1 MKNTTIPS
9 FEEVLR
15 RMLPKL
21 MFTIFLVNFINILNA
36 QTPLLQ
42 NVYNREST
50 SLNGNWKF
58 VIDPYETGYRN
69 HRNWVP
75 FDQMESTKN
84 SAKPYYTDKVIEER
98 WDRVEYNF
106 NTSAEIKVPGDW
118 NSQDRMLL
126 YYEGSVWYRTTFD
139 YNVNGDNKLFIYFG
153 AANYQTDVYINGQK
167 VGQHLGGFDPF
178 NFDITNA
185 VKPKGNSLVVRV
197 DNRRE
202 KHRVPNYTT
211 DWWNYGGITRDV
223 KLVELPSTYIQ
234 DYFIQLD
241 KENPKN
247 IKGYVQLAGNSTQ
260 SNVSI
265 SIPEAK
271 VNFLGTTDETGRV
284 NFDIPAKKIKK
295 WYPKRP
301 KLYNVDIKAG
311 NDRLVDQ
318 IGFRTIKTKGADIL
332 LNGQSIFL
340 RGISLHEEIPIRG
353 GRARSLEDAQIQMG
367 WVKELNCNFI
377 RLAHYPHNENMPRLA
392 DKLGLLL
399 WEEIPVYWGIDYE
412 NPIAFDQAKSQLEA
426 LVHRDKNR
434 ASVIIWSVANE
445 TPDTESRLEFLRQLK
460 KIATDID
467 NTRFISAA
475 LERNEK
481 DVQNVV
487 KIPDPFAA
495 DVDML
500 ACNEYIGWYSGLPE
514 KCDKVTWQLPGDKP
528 FFVSEFG
535 GGALYN
541 HHGDKLTRWT
551 EEYQEYLYQ
560 EQIKMLKKIPTLRG
574 MTPWILTDF
583 RSPRRNLPVIQ
594 DGWNRKGL
602 ISDGGFKKKAFY
614 VLKTYYDEMEKK
626 YTYQI
631 KD

>member
-1 MKNTTIPS
+1 MRKNST
-9 FEEVLR
+9 FCVNNGL
-15 RMLPKL
+15 L
-21 MFTIFLVNFINILNA
+21 IFLMMTVTSSVFA

-50 SLNGNWKF
+50 LLNGNWKY

-69 HRNWVP
+69 HRNWIP

-84 SAKPYYTDKVIEER
+84 SAKPYYTDKVIKER

-126 YYEGSVWYRTTFD
+126 YYEGSLWYRTKFD
-139 YNVNGDNKLFIYFG
+139 YTITDNNRLFIYFG
-153 AANYQTDVYINGQK
+153 AANYQTDVYVNGQK

-178 NFDITNA
+178 NFDITNV
-185 VKPKGNSLVVRV
+185 VKPKDNSLMVRV

-223 KLVELPSTYIQ
+223 KLVEVPSTYIQ
-234 DYFIQLD
+234 DYAIQLD
-241 KENPKN
+241 KDNPKN
-247 IKGYVQLAGNSTQ
+247 IKGYVQLAGSSLET
-260 SNVSI
+260 NVSI
-265 SIPEAK
+265 NIPEAK
-271 VNFLGTTDETGRV
+271 INFSTTTDRTGRV
-284 NFDIPAKKIKK
+284 HFEIPAKKIKK

-301 KLYNVDIKAG
+301 KLYDVQIQAG
-311 NDRLVDQ
+311 NDKLEDQ
-318 IGFRTIKTKGADIL
+318 IGLRTIETKGADIL

-340 RGISLHEEIPIRG
+340 RGISLHEENPIKI
-353 GRARSLEDAQIQMG
+353 GRARSIEDAQMQMG
-367 WVKELNCNFI
+367 WAKELNCNFI

-412 NPIAFDQAKSQLEA
+412 NPEAFAQAKSQLETM
-426 LVHRDKNR
+426 VHRDKNR
-434 ASVIIWSVANE
+434 ASVIVWSVANE

-460 KIATDID
+460 KIAIDID

-481 DVQNVV
+481 DVQDVV
-487 KIPDPFAA
+487 KIPDPFAE

-514 KCDKVTWQLPGDKP
+514 KCDKVTWQLPEDKP

-574 MTPWILTDF
+574 MTPWILVDF
-583 RSPRRNLPVIQ
+583 RSPRRNLPIIQ

-602 ISDGGFKKKAFY
+602 ISDGGFKKKAFH
-614 VLKTYYDEMEKK
+614 VLKAYYDEMEKK
-626 YTYQI
+626 YNYQI

>member
-1 MKNTTIPS
+1 MKNSILS
-9 FEEVLR
+9 FVVLAV
-15 RMLPKL
+15 
-21 MFTIFLVNFINILNA
+21 FVNIHLLIG
-36 QTPLLQ
+36 QTNQTLSEPLLQ
-42 NVYNREST
+42 NVYNREAT
-50 SLNGNWKF
+50 SLNGNWKY

-69 HRNWVP
+69 HRNWIP

-106 NTSAEIKVPGDW
+106 NTSAEAKVPGDW
-118 NSQDRMLL
+118 NSQDPMLL
-126 YYEGSVWYRTTFD
+126 YYEGSLWYRTTFD
-139 YNVNGDNKLFIYFG
+139 YDIENDNRLFLYFEG
-153 AANYQTDVYINGQK
+153 ANYQADVYLNGK
-167 VGQHLGGFDPF
+167 RVGLHLGGFDPF

-185 VKPKGNSLVVRV
+185 VKSKGNSLVVRI

-202 KHRVPNYTT
+202 KDRVPNYTT

-223 KLVELPSTYIQ
+223 KLIEVPATYVE
-234 DYFIQLD
+234 DYVIQLD
-241 KENPKN
+241 KDNPKN
-247 IKGYVQLAGNSTQ
+247 IKGYVQVAGKVLKNKVT
-260 SNVSI
+260 I
-265 SIPEAK
+265 AIPEAK
-271 VNFLGTTDETGRV
+271 ISFTGATDTNGRV
-284 NFDIPAKKIKK
+284 EFTIPFKKIKK

-301 KLYNVDIKAG
+301 KLYGVQIKVDKDVL
-311 NDRLVDQ
+311 NDQ
-318 IGFRTIKTKGADIL
+318 IGFRTIETNGADIL

-340 RGISLHEEIPIRG
+340 RGISLHEEIPMRI
-353 GRARSLEDAQIQMG
+353 GRAKSIEDAQTQMR

-392 DKLGLLL
+392 DKLGILL

-412 NPIAFDQAKSQLEA
+412 DPKAFSQAKSQLET

-434 ASVIIWSVANE
+434 ASVIVWSVANE

-481 DVQNVV
+481 DEQDVV

-514 KCDKVTWQLPGDKP
+514 KCDQVTWKLPDNKP

-574 MTPWILTDF
+574 MTPWILADF
-583 RSPRRNLPVIQ
+583 RSPRRNLPIIQ

-614 VLKTYYDEMEKK
+614 VLKAYYDEMEKI
-626 YTYQI
+626 YEYVI

>member
-1 MKNTTIPS
+1 MRKNSTFCPTNKG
-9 FEEVLR
+9 L
-15 RMLPKL
+15 LL
-21 MFTIFLVNFINILNA
+21 FLFLAVASSVFA

-42 NVYNREST
+42 NVYNRKST
-50 SLNGNWKF
+50 SLNGNWKY

-69 HRNWVP
+69 HRNWKP
-75 FDQMESTKN
+75 FDQMESTRN
-84 SAKPYYTDKVIEER
+84 SAKPYYTDKVITER

-118 NSQDRMLL
+118 NSQDRILL
-126 YYEGSVWYRTTFD
+126 YYEGSLWYRTKFD
-139 YNVNGDNKLFIYFG
+139 YTIGDNNRLFIYFG
-153 AANYQTDVYINGQK
+153 AANYQTDVYVNGQK

-178 NFDITNA
+178 NFDITDV
-185 VKPKGNSLVVRV
+185 VKPKDNSLMVRV

-223 KLVELPSTYIQ
+223 KLVEVPSTYIQ
-234 DYFIQLD
+234 DYLIQLD
-241 KENPKN
+241 KDNPKN
-247 IKGYVQLAGNSTQ
+247 IKGYVQLAGNSLKT
-260 SNVSI
+260 NVSI
-265 SIPEAK
+265 NIPEAK
-271 VNFLGTTDETGRV
+271 INFSATTDQTGRV
-284 NFDIPAKKIKK
+284 YFDIPAKKIKK

-301 KLYNVDIKAG
+301 KLYNVKIQADI
-311 NDRLVDQ
+311 DTLDDQ
-318 IGFRTIKTKGADIL
+318 IGFRTIEAKGPDIL
-332 LNGQSIFL
+332 LNGKSIFL
-340 RGISLHEEIPIRG
+340 RGISLHEENPIKI
-353 GRARSLEDAQIQMG
+353 GRARSIEDAKMQMG
-367 WVKELNCNFI
+367 WAKELNCNFI

-412 NPIAFDQAKSQLEA
+412 NPEAFSQAKSQLETM
-426 LVHRDKNR
+426 VHRDKNR
-434 ASVIIWSVANE
+434 ASVIVWSVANE

-460 KIATDID
+460 KIATNID

-481 DVQNVV
+481 DVQDVV
-487 KIPDPFAA
+487 KIPDPFAE

-514 KCDKVTWQLPGDKP
+514 KCDKVTWQLPVDKP

-560 EQIKMLKKIPTLRG
+560 EQIKMLKKISTLRG
-574 MTPWILTDF
+574 MTPWILADF
-583 RSPRRNLPVIQ
+583 RSPRRNLPIIQ

-614 VLKTYYDEMEKK
+614 VLKAYYDEMEKK
-626 YTYQI
+626 YAYQI